1 MSFATRT
8 LCALCAAAVLVGPQ
22 LAPVARADEAA
33 DVAAACE
40 YVENE
45 MGMAQLAASMQMAYD
60 NGLALGK
67 TSSLV
72 ACAAQDL
79 NFCGKPNFNA
89 CNEEAEN
96 PIFLNC
102 PGLCG
107 CCNFGDADRNMIVEM
122 ADIIRAVDFIIGT
135 AVPTDC
141 EFSLSDVNEDGVV
154 NILDVVGIIGLLGT
168 TYQQQIKG

>member
-1 MSFATRT
+1 M
-8 LCALCAAAVLVGPQ
+8 ALALAAAVV
-22 LAPVARADEAA
+22 AVARADEAA

-102 PGLCG
+102 PVRTPRRLRHCRSRSLLSCG
-107 CCNFGDADRNMIVEM
+107 R
-122 ADIIRAVDFIIGT
+122 RACAAAATLATPT
-135 AVPTDC
+135 AT
-141 EFSLSDVNEDGVV
+141 
-154 NILDVVGIIGLLGT
+154 
-168 TYQQQIKG
+168 